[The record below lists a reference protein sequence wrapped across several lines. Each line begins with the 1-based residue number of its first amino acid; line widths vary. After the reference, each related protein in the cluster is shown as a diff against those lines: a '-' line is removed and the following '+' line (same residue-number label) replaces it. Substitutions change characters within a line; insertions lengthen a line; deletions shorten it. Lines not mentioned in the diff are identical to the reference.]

1 MKYTYTAVFTP
12 EENGLFSVNFPDL
25 QGCYTSG
32 DDMTDAVYM
41 AQDVLCLTLYDM
53 EQDKMPI
60 PAASKPQDIKITGE
74 QFTSVVAVDTETY
87 RRFYENK
94 SVKKTLTLPMWL
106 NERAERANINF
117 SGILQ
122 EALKAHLHIQE
133 VP

>member
-12 EENGLFSVNFPDL
+12 EENGLYSVNFPDL

-32 DDMTDAVYM
+32 DDLADAVYM

-53 EQDKMPI
+53 EQDKKLI
-60 PAASKPQDIKITGE
+60 PKASRPSDIATTGD

-87 RRFYENK
+87 RRYYSNK
-94 SVKKTLTLPMWL
+94 SIKKTLTVPMWL

-122 EALKAHLHIQE
+122 EALKAHLQIQE
-133 VP
+133 